1 MRLPARRITD
11 RELEIETGIRPAD
24 HAFTT
29 SDVRKRERQL
39 LGPSWGKERR
49 PFKPKGCK

>member
-1 MRLPARRITD
+1 MRLPARRVTD
-11 RELEIETGIRPAD
+11 RELELETGIRPAD

-39 LGPSWGKERR
+39 LGSWGKERR
-49 PFKPKGCK
+49 PFRMKGCR